1 MQLPLVYVLPT
12 SHTHVSARGRT
23 CIIQQFICIVL
34 LDLHNY
40 ANEGGVTDESKTC
53 AHKQESNI
61 NIELILL
68 AAPPMQTTI
77 AVDTL

>member
-1 MQLPLVYVLPT
+1 MH
-12 SHTHVSARGRT
+12 HTTVHLNCFV
-23 CIIQQFICIVL
+23 I
-34 LDLHNY
+34 DLHNY

-68 AAPPMQTTI
+68 AAPPCKQQLQW
-77 AVDTL
+77 TLSSPDINRPQQGLHV